1 MGVALVT
8 PFSADGSVDY
18 PALMGLVDMHLS
30 SGTDFLCVLGTTAE
44 TPCLD
49 DAEKKSVMKA
59 VADRVQGRIP
69 LLLGCGGNCTQAVT
83 RFLRE
88 ADLDG
93 YDGVLIVTPYYNKPT
108 QEGLYRHYR
117 AVADA
122 AGLPV
127 VLYNVPG
134 RTGVNMSAA
143 TTLRIARECPNVV
156 AVKEASGQLAQIE
169 EILSGAP
176 EGFEVLSGDDGITLE
191 LLALGATGVISVV
204 GNAYPAEFRAMVQA
218 VLDGDMAEALEM
230 HRRFAPLYKL
240 MTVDGNPSGVKSLLY
255 VQGKIGNQLR
265 LPLVPACEATE
276 NSLREIAANF

>member
-69 LLLGCGGNCTQAVT
+69 LLLGCGGNCTQTVT
-83 RFLRE
+83 RFLGE

-122 AGLPV
+122 TSLPV

-204 GNAYPAEFRAMVQA
+204 GNAYPAEFRAMVRA
-218 VLDGDMAEALEM
+218 VLDGDMAEALEK